1 MLEEPTVAPLEPASE
16 KLAAPICLDAWSAL
30 AHRRLAEILEGLER
44 WRRATLADFDP
55 HSALK
60 LRAHARRLELAAAVF
75 EPEITRSPRR
85 AEISSALEHASA
97 ILLATTELRS
107 HDLCTDYFHSVFRGL
122 GDSTAA
128 EAAETYSDWLYEV
141 RRDDVIDAAETA
153 LRALSPRRATRAR
166 KALAELTAPSV
177 ELPPLPEATARLR
190 AAGKRAFEALRPLL
204 SGFDQ
209 GAIAPARAA
218 VRALR
223 YAWKALR
230 PCFSEET
237 YRLNHDHAHR
247 LQTLLGQAGD
257 IEAWVLAAEGFAEH
271 ADARRKGVR
280 PQDWDRVL
288 RYAWAQR
295 LNLLHQVGRHALVR
309 HWLQRDGLS
318 AQVIRPVRPD
328 LGDP

>member
-1 MLEEPTVAPLEPASE
+1 MLEESI
-16 KLAAPICLDAWSAL
+16 AAPSERAPELSAARLRPDPWSAL
-30 AHRRLAEILEGLER
+30 AHRRLFEILEGLER

-55 HSALK
+55 HAALK
-60 LRAHARRLELAAAVF
+60 LRAHARRFELAGQVF
-75 EPEITRSPRR
+75 APEIAGSPRN
-85 AEISSALEHASA
+85 AEILSALEHANE
-97 ILLATTELRS
+97 ILLATTDLRS
-107 HDLCTDYFHSVFRGL
+107 HDLCTDYFHSVYRGL

-128 EAAETYSDWLYEV
+128 EAAEIYSDWLYEV
-141 RRDDVIDAAETA
+141 RRSSVLDATEAA
-153 LRALSPRRATRAR
+153 LRAIAARRAGRAR
-166 KALAELTAPSV
+166 KALRELAGQSAELPSAS
-177 ELPPLPEATARLR
+177 EATPRLR
-190 AAGKRAFEALRPLL
+190 VAGRRAFEALRPLVV
-204 SGFDQ
+204 GFDQ
-209 GAIAPARAA
+209 SAIGPARAE

-230 PCFSEET
+230 PCFPDET

-247 LQTLLGQAGD
+247 LQTILGQAGD

-309 HWLQRDGLS
+309 HWLQREGLS
-318 AQVIRPVRPD
+318 ADVVRPVRPD
-328 LGDP
+328 LGAS